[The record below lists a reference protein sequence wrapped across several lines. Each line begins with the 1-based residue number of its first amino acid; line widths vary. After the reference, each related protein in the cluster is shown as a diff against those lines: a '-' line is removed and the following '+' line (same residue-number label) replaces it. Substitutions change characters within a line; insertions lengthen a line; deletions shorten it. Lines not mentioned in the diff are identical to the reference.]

1 MYYKVEGSPNL
12 IRDKNTNA
20 ILNIN
25 TLEYENYKKVKQN
38 KETEKNRVEKI
49 EKEVTEI
56 KQDLNMIKDLLM
68 EIKNGSK

>member
-1 MYYKVEGSPNL
+1 MYFKVEGSPNL

-25 TLEYENYKKVKQN
+25 TVEYENYKKIKQN
-38 KETEKNRVEKI
+38 KELEKNRVEKI
-49 EKEVTEI
+49 EKEVIEI

>member
-25 TLEYENYKKVKQN
+25 NLEYENYNKVKQN
-38 KETEKNRVEKI
+38 RETEKNRVEKI

-56 KQDLNMIKDLLM
+56 KQDLNMIKNLLL

>member
-25 TLEYENYKKVKQN
+25 TLEYENYKKVKEN
-38 KETEKNRVEKI
+38 REIEKNRVEKI

>member
-1 MYYKVEGSPNL
+1 MYFKVEGSPNL

-25 TLEYENYKKVKQN
+25 TVEYENYKRIKQS
-38 KETEKNRVEKI
+38 KEIEKNRVEKI
-49 EKEVTEI
+49 EKEVIEI
-56 KQDLNMIKDLLM
+56 KQDLNVIKDLLM

>member
-1 MYYKVEGSPNL
+1 MYFKVEGSPNL

-25 TLEYENYKKVKQN
+25 TVEYENYKRIKQS
-38 KETEKNRVEKI
+38 KEIEKNRVEKI
-49 EKEVTEI
+49 EKEVIEI

>member
-1 MYYKVEGSPNL
+1 MHFKVEGSPNL

-25 TLEYENYKKVKQN
+25 NLEYENYNKIKQKK
-38 KETEKNRVEKI
+38 EIEKNRVEKI

-56 KQDLNMIKDLLM
+56 KQDLSDIKNLLM
-68 EIKNGSK
+68 ELKNGSK